1 MTYVVEGREF
11 KSLDEAKKYEE
22 EVNTKNKKKAEKIDK
37 FENKLKQLEL
47 EAEKVENII
56 DHYKDDLNKIRAE
69 IAKVESDLVALTDSA
84 KTDYKAIE
92 EFFRLFY

>member
-1 MTYVVEGREF
+1 MIYVVEGREF

-22 EVNTKNKKKAEKIDK
+22 EVNAKSKKKAEKIDK
-37 FENKLKQLEL
+37 LEIKIKQLEL
-47 EAEKVENII
+47 EAEHVQNII

-92 EFFRLFY
+92 DFFKLFI